1 MKASIKLVTSRASTV
16 LSTSL
21 VIALLS
27 SCVSWVTPKV
37 ESELVELEQGEYQL
51 DKNHAALLFKIGH
64 LGLSAYVGRFNDFDA
79 SLSFDPNNMTQAKM
93 QASVTIKSLDI
104 NNAELSDTLMGDSW
118 FDEQRY
124 PQAVFTSTSV
134 TPISDNQFNFNG
146 ELTLHGVTKAVSFA
160 ATFHGGADNW
170 MTGKYTLGFSASGTI
185 KRSDFDMGSYVPLI
199 GDEVTLEIYA
209 EFVK

>member
-1 MKASIKLVTSRASTV
+1 MASVKLVTSRASAV

-27 SCVSWVTPKV
+27 GCVSWVTPKV

-64 LGLSAYVGRFNDFDA
+64 LGLSTYVGRFNDFDA

-104 NNAELSDTLMGDSW
+104 NNAELSETLMGDSW

-146 ELTLHGVTKAVSFA
+146 ELTLHGVTKPVSFA